1 MNKIAVFD
9 IGNTLLR
16 KPQKDIGLE
25 TLHTLQLLR
34 GKGYFIGI
42 ATMRN
47 LTMLSDVLK
56 QFPFDFMVTLNGAY
70 IEAMNEVIVDIPMDS
85 FLLERLIKEIELK
98 NLEYKLYSKYEI
110 HNSFD
115 KEVTYYGMELIKVHD
130 ISQIIQKFSELV
142 FYIWEKGESCDI
154 HSIEVSKGK
163 AMQEV
168 IKYLNVPLQ
177 NTIAFGDGFND
188 IELFKSCHTSV
199 AMDTAPEELKEYAT
213 IVTNPNVENKIYWA
227 LKQLEIL

>member
-47 LTMLSDVLK
+47 LTMLGDVLE
-56 QFPFDFMVTLNGAY
+56 QFPFDFMITLNGAY
-70 IEAMNEVIVDIPMDS
+70 IEVIVDIPMDS

-98 NLEYKLYSKYEI
+98 NLEYKLYSK
-110 HNSFD
+110 
-115 KEVTYYGMELIKVHD
+115 LL
-130 ISQIIQKFSELV
+130 LV
-142 FYIWEKGESCDI
+142 R
-154 HSIEVSKGK
+154 
-163 AMQEV
+163 
-168 IKYLNVPLQ
+168 
-177 NTIAFGDGFND
+177 
-188 IELFKSCHTSV
+188 
-199 AMDTAPEELKEYAT
+199 
-213 IVTNPNVENKIYWA
+213 
-227 LKQLEIL
+227 